1 MTTLLFVRH
10 GETDWNR
17 QGRFQGSQDIPL
29 NDEGRSQARRL
40 AQSWT
45 LGGEVLLTSPLARA
59 RETAELL
66 GAALGLVPR
75 WPDPRLV
82 ERSYGQGEGL
92 TLAQRRERWPG
103 EVPGAEAPSA
113 VAARAQAFL
122 DAVSVEHPG
131 RRVIAVSHGGFI
143 NTVLG
148 LVSNGLYGSGK
159 TLLANASVS
168 VVELDSSGWRVAEV
182 GLTFEA
188 QALGLRE

>member
-29 NDEGRSQARRL
+29 NDEGRAQARRL
-40 AQSWT
+40 AQAWT
-45 LGGEVLLTSPLARA
+45 LGGDVLLTSPLSRA
-59 RETAELL
+59 RETAEIL
-66 GAALGLVPR
+66 GATLGLVAR
-75 WPDPRLV
+75 LPDPRLV

-92 TLAQRRERWPG
+92 TMVERRQRWPG
-103 EVPGAEAPSA
+103 EVPGAEDPAS
-113 VAARAQAFL
+113 VAARARAFL
-122 DAVSVEHPG
+122 EAVSTEHPG
-131 RRVIAVSHGGFI
+131 RRVVAVSHGGFI

-148 LVSNGLYGSGK
+148 LVSGGMYGSGK
-159 TLLANASVS
+159 SLLANASVS
-168 VVELDSSGWRVAEV
+168 VVELGAPGWRVTEV